1 VANPPAARDR
11 ALIKPVERLAYSVD
25 ELIAAT
31 GISRPSIYRR
41 IADGT
46 LKTVKFGKRRLISAE
61 AFRALFKSEEAA
73 EEEPNAPKA

>member
-1 VANPPAARDR
+1 MPNPPAAADR
-11 ALIKPVERLAYSVD
+11 ALVKPVERLAYSVD

-61 AFRALFKSEEAA
+61 AFNALFKSGMS
-73 EEEPNAPKA
+73 

>member
-1 VANPPAARDR
+1 MPNPPAAADR

-31 GISRPSIYRR
+31 GVSRPSIYRR

-46 LKTVKFGKRRLISAE
+46 LQTVKFGNRRLISAQ
-61 AFRALFKSEEAA
+61 AFHDLFKPGMS
-73 EEEPNAPKA
+73 